1 LRFEEISERARAARG
16 EGREV
21 VLVLGLGFVG
31 TAVVANLART
41 AKADSS
47 KRDPRAFFVIGL
59 DRDDPPGREK
69 AASLDQG
76 RSPTYAD
83 DPSLAQVI
91 ADAAVEPKS
100 VVGTVDPR
108 CIALAD
114 VVVSCINLD
123 LVRAPGQTEVL
134 SCPTDGYAVAMRM
147 VGEHMRPGTLV
158 CIESTL
164 PLGMSDRVI
173 YPALCEGQKK
183 HGIDVAKDPPLLA
196 FCYERVMPGPNYLD
210 SVNNYWRAYAGI
222 DGRSADRAR
231 DFLTKYVNVEKFPLW
246 RHKTIRAAEMAK
258 LLENSYRA
266 TNIAFIEEWARLAE
280 DVGVDLFDVIHSV
293 RMRKGTHDNMMFP
306 GLGVGGYCLTKDALL
321 AAYGAETLL
330 GVDAKLP
337 FSRRAILT
345 NENMPLRTLELA
357 KMHFENERAQWHV
370 LVRQD
375 REHAIAHARARED
388 ALRERA
394 GRLAARAHGGDPRR
408 DVPRGR
414 RRHPQLAGRNGRA
427 RAARGKSPR
436 ARLGPARLPLG
447 GSPGGRG
454 LSGGGR
460 SRPGSRSRR
469 DLPAGPRVPVVP
481 PFPPRRDDGTGIDR
495 RRSVEHDRRRRRR
508 GAREEGRPPRGVR
521 ARRRARARGQ
531 VAHAPPRHRRRRS
544 DRVRGGPRARVAR

>member
-1 LRFEEISERARAARG
+1 MRFEEISERAKAARG

-41 AKADSS
+41 EKAG
-47 KRDPRAFFVIGL
+47 KRSFFVIGL
-59 DRDDPPGREK
+59 DRDDAAGRQK
-69 AASLDQG
+69 AESLDQG

-91 ADAAVEPKS
+91 ADAAVEPRS
-100 VVGTVDPR
+100 VVGSVDPR

-134 SCPTDGYAVAMRM
+134 ACPTDGYAAAMKM
-147 VGEHMRPGTLV
+147 VGVHMRPGTLV

-173 YPALCEGQKK
+173 YPALCEGQAQQ
-183 HGIDVAKDPPLLA
+183 GIDVRTAPPLLA

-222 DGRSADRAR
+222 DARSADRAR

-321 AAYGAETLL
+321 AAFGAETLL

-345 NENMPLRTLELA
+345 NESMPLRTLELA
-357 KMHFENERAQWHV
+357 KMHFENGNGGSLRGRTAAILGVTYRAGV
-370 LVRQD
+370 ADTRSSPAETV
-375 REHAIAHARARED
+375 ARALLEQKVRVRAWDPLVFPWEEVREVESCREAAEAIRGAD
-388 ALRERA
+388 LVVICLPDPGYRSFLPALLAETLAPGSIVVDPWNMIAEGVGAELAKKNVRLEVF
-394 GRLAARAHGGDPRR
+394 GRG
-408 DVPRGR
+408 DVPR
-414 RRHPQLAGRNGRA
+414 P
-427 RAARGKSPR
+427 
-436 ARLGPARLPLG
+436 
-447 GSPGGRG
+447 
-454 LSGGGR
+454 
-460 SRPGSRSRR
+460 
-469 DLPAGPRVPVVP
+469 GPR
-481 PFPPRRDDGTGIDR
+481 
-495 RRSVEHDRRRRRR
+495 
-508 GAREEGRPPRGVR
+508 
-521 ARRRARARGQ
+521 
-531 VAHAPPRHRRRRS
+531 
-544 DRVRGGPRARVAR
+544 